1 MPFGSPR
8 QAKCIPK
15 RWELERATQSNAAA
29 PVWLALAL
37 AACFWQSPSSE
48 IFWFDLS
55 LHGTS
60 IAGKIM
66 MSTGAHFREDLYHG
80 RRCFSHGKELHS
92 MEHAKSSAKLLGKTK
107 HHGILWEDYGRL
119 SCMQWC
125 LMQMRVKEVLVSW
138 GDVLA
143 DQKSRG
149 ESYWIWGM
157 LFGSNVVSSIGL
169 GSFKCIEMLLSVGLH
184 WVSLCYTLFVSV
196 QFIVMFDHNVRS
208 IWTRPG
214 TVLTMPVLP
223 MILAQP
229 TWAEAPLFCFW

>member
-1 MPFGSPR
+1 
-8 QAKCIPK
+8 
-15 RWELERATQSNAAA
+15 
-29 PVWLALAL
+29 
-37 AACFWQSPSSE
+37 
-48 IFWFDLS
+48 
-55 LHGTS
+55 
-60 IAGKIM
+60 
-66 MSTGAHFREDLYHG
+66 
-80 RRCFSHGKELHS
+80 

-107 HHGILWEDYGRL
+107 HHGRLWKTLVHAVVPHADAGKRGFGFL
-119 SCMQWC
+119 GWC
-125 LMQMRVKEVLVSW
+125 FSRSEVTRWV
-138 GDVLA
+138 
-143 DQKSRG
+143 
-149 ESYWIWGM
+149 YWIWGM

-223 MILAQP
+223 MIFAQP